1 MTASLLKMNENVI
14 IVGGGISGLTAG
26 IYAQRSGFRTLILE
40 KCATPGGVSTCW
52 KRGGYLFEGG
62 VHWLNGSGKDLDLH
76 KVWEEVGALQENNPV
91 YFKDPVY
98 VFKNGGTEL
107 AIWRDAKRTLE
118 ELSAY
123 SPRDRKVLRSIFRD
137 VKMFRYFQSPVD
149 GITGIWDYIRM
160 FPAIC
165 ITPRLWLQST
175 RYYLSRIKNDD
186 VRTLLEA
193 VVAPVNNAMTFA
205 YTLSGF
211 FTGDSGYP
219 TGGSLRMA
227 LNMADT
233 FRKAGGEIRYNTV
246 VEKVA
251 DNGVIVNGELLKSD
265 AVIVTV
271 DARTAIDKLFDKPIQ
286 TAWAKRMRKLLVTCQ
301 TVFVGLGV
309 EADLKKY
316 PKSMVFKVPFKDG
329 GVDLPFFVVSNY
341 ARDNYAPEGCTAV
354 TALLPGYTYGWWK
367 AAKAD
372 GTYDAKKK
380 AVAEHF
386 IHILGDMVPESRG
399 KIAVTDVATPVTY
412 ERYCNTFEGSYM
424 SDWLPAT
431 FTTNAPNRVR
441 KGLYFA
447 GQRTAYSG
455 GLPPAVIS
463 GRLAVRALC
472 KDFGHKFKNL

>member
-1 MTASLLKMNENVI
+1 MNEKLI

-26 IYAQRSGFRTLILE
+26 IYAQRSGFDTLILE

-52 KRGGYLFEGG
+52 KRGGYMFEGG
-62 VHWLNGSGKDLDLH
+62 VHWLNGSGEHLDLN
-76 KVWEEVGALQENNPV
+76 KVWKEVGALKENNPI

-98 VFKNGGTEL
+98 ALKNGKAQL
-107 AIWRDAKRTLE
+107 AIWRDADRTLK

-123 SPRDRKVLRSIFRD
+123 SPRDKKALRSIFRD
-137 VKMFRYFQSPVD
+137 VRMFKYFQSPVE
-149 GITGIWDYIRM
+149 GVTGIMDYIRM

-165 ITPRLWLQST
+165 VTPRLWMQSIKH
-175 RYYLSRIKNDD
+175 YLSRIKDPD

-219 TGGSLRMA
+219 SGGSLRMA

-233 FRKAGGEIRYNTV
+233 FREAGGKIRYNTA
-246 VEKVA
+246 VEKVV
-251 DNGVIVNGELLKSD
+251 DSGVIVNGELLKAD

-271 DARTAIDKLFDKPIQ
+271 DARTAIDKLFEKPLQ
-286 TAWAKRMRKLLVTCQ
+286 DSWARRMRKLLVTSQ
-301 TVFVGLGV
+301 TVFVGVGV
-309 EADLKKY
+309 EADLNAY

-329 GVDLPFFVVSNY
+329 GVNIPFFVVSNY
-341 ARDNYAPEGCTAV
+341 ARDKYSPEGCTTL
-354 TALLPGYTYGWWK
+354 TALFPGYSYGYWK
-367 AAKAD
+367 AARED
-372 GTYDAKKK
+372 GTYEEKKK
-380 AVAEHF
+380 SVAEKF
-386 IHILGDMVPESRG
+386 IGILEKQIPETKG

-412 ERYCNTFEGSYM
+412 QRYCDTYEGSYM

-431 FTTNAPNRVR
+431 LTTNAPNRYR

-463 GRLAVRALC
+463 GRLAARLLC
-472 KDFGHKFKNL
+472 KDFKHKFI

>member
-1 MTASLLKMNENVI
+1 MNEKLI

-26 IYAQRSGFRTLILE
+26 IYAQRSGFQTLILE

-52 KRGGYLFEGG
+52 KRGGYMFEGG
-62 VHWLNGSGKDLDLH
+62 VHWLNGSGEHLDLN
-76 KVWEEVGALQENNPV
+76 KVWKEVGALKENNPV

-98 VFKNGGTEL
+98 VLKNGKAQL
-107 AIWRDAKRTLE
+107 AIWRDADRTLQ

-123 SPRDRKVLRSIFRD
+123 SPRDRKALRSIFRD
-137 VKMFRYFQSPVD
+137 VRMFKYFQSPVE
-149 GITGIWDYIRM
+149 GVTGILDYIRM

-165 ITPRLWLQST
+165 VTPRLWMQSIKH
-175 RYYLSRIKNDD
+175 YLSRIKDPD

-219 TGGSLRMA
+219 SGGSLRMA

-233 FRKAGGEIRYNTV
+233 FREAGGEIRYNTA
-246 VEKVA
+246 VEKVV
-251 DNGVIVNGELLKSD
+251 DGGVIVNGELLKAD
-265 AVIVTV
+265 AIIVTV
-271 DARTAIDKLFDKPIQ
+271 DARTAIDKLFEKPLQ
-286 TAWAKRMRKLLVTCQ
+286 DSWARRMRRLLVTSQ
-301 TVFVGLGV
+301 TVFVGVGV
-309 EADLKKY
+309 EADLNAY

-329 GVDLPFFVVSNY
+329 GVDIPFFVVSNY
-341 ARDNYAPEGCTAV
+341 ARDKYSPEGCTTL
-354 TALLPGYTYGWWK
+354 TALFPGYSYGYWK
-367 AAKAD
+367 AARKD
-372 GTYDAKKK
+372 GTYDEKKK
-380 AVAEHF
+380 AVAEKF
-386 IHILGDMVPESRG
+386 IGILEEQIPETKG
-399 KIAVTDVATPVTY
+399 KIAVMDVATPVTY
-412 ERYCNTFEGSYM
+412 QRYCDTYEGSYM

-431 FTTNAPNRVR
+431 LTTNAPNRYR

-463 GRLAVRALC
+463 GRLAARLLC
-472 KDFGHKFKNL
+472 KDFKHKFI

>member
-1 MTASLLKMNENVI
+1 MKEKVI

-26 IYAQRSGFRTLILE
+26 IYAQRSGFDTLILE

-52 KRGGYLFEGG
+52 KRKGYMFEGG
-62 VHWLNGSGKDLDLH
+62 VHWLNGSGEHLDLN
-76 KVWEEVGALQENNPV
+76 KVWKETGALQENNPV

-98 VFKNGGTEL
+98 VLKNGAAEL
-107 AIWRDAKRTLE
+107 SIWRDPERTLR

-137 VKMFRYFQSPVD
+137 VRMYKYFQSPVQ
-149 GITGIWDYIRM
+149 GITGIMDYIRM

-165 ITPRLWLQST
+165 VTPRLWMQST
-175 RYYLSRIKNDD
+175 GHYLSRIKDPD
-186 VRTLLEA
+186 VRMLLEA
-193 VVAPVNNAMTFA
+193 VVSPVNNAMTFA

-219 TGGSLRMA
+219 AGGSLRMA

-233 FRKAGGEIRYNTV
+233 FIKAGGKIRYNTV
-246 VEKVA
+246 VEKVV
-251 DNGVIVNGELLKSD
+251 DGGVIVEGELLKAD
-265 AVIVTV
+265 AVIVSV
-271 DARTAIDKLFDKPIQ
+271 DARTAIDKLFEKPLQ
-286 TAWAKRMRKLLVTCQ
+286 DHWARRMRKLLVTSQ
-301 TVFVGLGV
+301 TVFVGVGV
-309 EADLKKY
+309 EADLNAY

-329 GVDLPFFVVSNY
+329 GVDIPFFVVSNY
-341 ARDNYAPEGCTAV
+341 ARDKYSPEGCTTL
-354 TALLPGYTYGWWK
+354 TALFPGYSYNYWK
-367 AAKAD
+367 AAKED
-372 GTYDAKKK
+372 GTYEEKKK
-380 AVAEHF
+380 AVAEKF
-386 IHILGDMVPESRG
+386 IGILEEQIPETRG

-412 ERYCNTFEGSYM
+412 QRYCDTYEGSYM

-431 FTTNAPNRVR
+431 LTTNAPNRYH

-463 GRLAVRALC
+463 GRLAALILS
-472 KDFGHKFKNL
+472 KDFGHKFNNI

>member
-1 MTASLLKMNENVI
+1 MNEKLI

-26 IYAQRSGFRTLILE
+26 IYAQRSGFQTLILE

-52 KRGGYLFEGG
+52 KRGGYMFEGG
-62 VHWLNGSGKDLDLH
+62 VHWLNGSGEHLDLN
-76 KVWEEVGALQENNPV
+76 KVWKEVGALKENNPI

-98 VFKNGGTEL
+98 VLKNEKAQL
-107 AIWRDAKRTLE
+107 AIWRDSDRTLQ

-123 SPRDRKVLRSIFRD
+123 SPRDKKALRSIFRD
-137 VKMFRYFQSPVD
+137 VRMFKYFQSPVE
-149 GITGIWDYIRM
+149 GVTGIMDYIRM

-165 ITPRLWLQST
+165 VTPRLWMQSIKH
-175 RYYLSRIKNDD
+175 YLSRIKDPD

-219 TGGSLRMA
+219 SGGSLRMA

-233 FRKAGGEIRYNTV
+233 FREAGGEIRYNTA
-246 VEKVA
+246 VEKVV
-251 DNGVIVNGELLKSD
+251 DGGVIVGGQLLKAD
-265 AVIVTV
+265 AIIVTV
-271 DARTAIDKLFDKPIQ
+271 DARTAIDKLFEKPLQ
-286 TAWAKRMRKLLVTCQ
+286 DSWARRMRRLLVTSQ
-301 TVFVGLGV
+301 TVFVGVGI
-309 EADLKKY
+309 EADLNAY

-329 GVDLPFFVVSNY
+329 GVDIPFFVVSNY
-341 ARDNYAPEGCTAV
+341 ARDKYSPEGCTTL
-354 TALLPGYTYGWWK
+354 TALFPGYSYGYWK
-367 AAKAD
+367 AARED
-372 GTYDAKKK
+372 GTYDEKKK
-380 AVAEHF
+380 AVAEKF
-386 IHILGDMVPESRG
+386 IGILEEQIPETKG

-412 ERYCNTFEGSYM
+412 KRYCDTYEGSYM

-431 FTTNAPNRVR
+431 LTTNAPNRYR

-463 GRLAVRALC
+463 GRLAARLLC
-472 KDFGHKFKNL
+472 KDFKHKFI

>member
-1 MTASLLKMNENVI
+1 MKEKVI

-26 IYAQRSGFRTLILE
+26 IYAQRSGFDTLILE

-52 KRGGYLFEGG
+52 KRKGYMFEGG
-62 VHWLNGSGKDLDLH
+62 VHWLNGSGEHLDLN
-76 KVWEEVGALQENNPV
+76 KVWKETGALQENNPV

-98 VFKNGGTEL
+98 VLKNGAAEL
-107 AIWRDAKRTLE
+107 SIWRDPERTLR

-137 VKMFRYFQSPVD
+137 VRMFKYFQSPVQ
-149 GITGIWDYIRM
+149 GITGIMDYIRM

-165 ITPRLWLQST
+165 VTPRLWMQST
-175 RYYLSRIKNDD
+175 GHYLSRIKDPD
-186 VRTLLEA
+186 VRMLLEA
-193 VVAPVNNAMTFA
+193 VVSPVNNAMTFA

-219 TGGSLRMA
+219 AGGSLRMA

-233 FRKAGGEIRYNTV
+233 FIKAGGEIRYNTV
-246 VEKVA
+246 VEKVV
-251 DNGVIVNGELLKSD
+251 DGGVIVEGELLKAD
-265 AVIVTV
+265 AVIVSV
-271 DARTAIDKLFDKPIQ
+271 DARTAIDKLFEKPIQ
-286 TAWAKRMRKLLVTCQ
+286 DSWARRMRKLLVTSQ
-301 TVFVGLGV
+301 TVFVGVGV
-309 EADLKKY
+309 EADLNAY

-329 GVDLPFFVVSNY
+329 GVDIPFFVVSNY
-341 ARDNYAPEGCTAV
+341 ARDKYSPEGCTTL
-354 TALLPGYTYGWWK
+354 TALFPGYSYNYWK
-367 AAKAD
+367 AAKED
-372 GTYDAKKK
+372 GTYNEKKN
-380 AVAEHF
+380 AMAEKF
-386 IHILGDMVPESRG
+386 IGILEEQIPETRG

-412 ERYCNTFEGSYM
+412 QRYCDTYEGSYM

-431 FTTNAPNRVR
+431 LTTNAPNRYR

-463 GRLAVRALC
+463 GRLAALILS
-472 KDFGHKFKNL
+472 KDFGHKFNNI

>member
-1 MTASLLKMNENVI
+1 MKEKVI

-26 IYAQRSGFRTLILE
+26 IYAQRSGFDTLILE

-52 KRGGYLFEGG
+52 KRKGYMFEGG
-62 VHWLNGSGKDLDLH
+62 VHWLNGSGEHLDLN
-76 KVWEEVGALQENNPV
+76 KVWKETGALQENNPV

-98 VFKNGGTEL
+98 VLRNGAAEL
-107 AIWRDAKRTLE
+107 SIWRDPERTLR

-137 VKMFRYFQSPVD
+137 VRMFKYFQSPVQ
-149 GITGIWDYIRM
+149 GITGIMDYIRM

-165 ITPRLWLQST
+165 VTPRLWMQST
-175 RYYLSRIKNDD
+175 GHYLSRIKDPD
-186 VRTLLEA
+186 VRMLLEA
-193 VVAPVNNAMTFA
+193 VVSPVNNAMTFA

-219 TGGSLRMA
+219 AGGSLRMA

-233 FRKAGGEIRYNTV
+233 FIKAGGEIRYNTV
-246 VEKVA
+246 VEKVV
-251 DNGVIVNGELLKSD
+251 DGGVIVEGELLKAD
-265 AVIVTV
+265 AVIVSV
-271 DARTAIDKLFDKPIQ
+271 DARTAIDKLFEKPLQ
-286 TAWAKRMRKLLVTCQ
+286 DHWARRMRKLLVTSQ
-301 TVFVGLGV
+301 TVFVGVGV
-309 EADLKKY
+309 EADLNAY

-329 GVDLPFFVVSNY
+329 GVDIPFFVVSNY
-341 ARDNYAPEGCTAV
+341 ARDRYSPEGCTAV
-354 TALLPGYTYGWWK
+354 TALFPGYSYGYWK
-367 AAKAD
+367 AAKED
-372 GTYDAKKK
+372 GTYEEKKK
-380 AVAEHF
+380 AVAEKF
-386 IHILGDMVPESRG
+386 IGILEEQIPETRG

-412 ERYCNTFEGSYM
+412 QRYCDTYEGSYM

-431 FTTNAPNRVR
+431 LTTNAPNRYR

-463 GRLAVRALC
+463 GRLAALILS
-472 KDFGHKFKNL
+472 KDFGHKFNNI

>member
-1 MTASLLKMNENVI
+1 MNEKLI

-26 IYAQRSGFRTLILE
+26 IYAQRSGFQTLILE

-52 KRGGYLFEGG
+52 KRGGYMFEGG
-62 VHWLNGSGKDLDLH
+62 VHWLNGSGEHLDLN
-76 KVWEEVGALQENNPV
+76 KVWKEVGALKDNNPI

-98 VFKNGGTEL
+98 VLKNGKAQL
-107 AIWRDAKRTLE
+107 AIWRDSDRTLQ

-123 SPRDRKVLRSIFRD
+123 SPRDKKVLRSIFRD
-137 VKMFRYFQSPVD
+137 VRMFKYFQSPVE
-149 GITGIWDYIRM
+149 GVTGIMDYIRM

-165 ITPRLWLQST
+165 VTPRLWMQSIKH
-175 RYYLSRIKNDD
+175 YLSRIKDPD

-219 TGGSLRMA
+219 SGGSLRMA

-233 FRKAGGEIRYNTV
+233 FREAGGEIRYNTA

-251 DNGVIVNGELLKSD
+251 DGGVIVNGELLKAD

-271 DARTAIDKLFDKPIQ
+271 DARTAIDKLFEKPLQ
-286 TAWAKRMRKLLVTCQ
+286 DRWARRMRKLLVTSQ
-301 TVFVGLGV
+301 TVFVGVGV
-309 EADLKKY
+309 EADLNAY

-329 GVDLPFFVVSNY
+329 GVDIPFFVVSNY
-341 ARDNYAPEGCTAV
+341 ARDRYSPEGCTTI
-354 TALLPGYTYGWWK
+354 TALFPGYSYGYWK
-367 AAKAD
+367 AARED
-372 GTYDAKKK
+372 GTYEEKKK
-380 AVAEHF
+380 AVAEKF
-386 IHILGDMVPESRG
+386 IGILEEQIPETKG

-412 ERYCNTFEGSYM
+412 QRYCDTYEGSYM

-431 FTTNAPNRVR
+431 LTTNAPNRYR

-463 GRLAVRALC
+463 GRLAARLLC
-472 KDFGHKFKNL
+472 KDFKHKFI